1 MISLKITNAGMGGWI
16 NPRPEQLAQFYLT
29 KQYEQHNK

>member
-1 MISLKITNAGMGGWI
+1 MISLKIINGGMGGWI

-29 KQYEQHNK
+29 K